1 MLPGGL
7 SLSQAVE
14 LLHCLDLYIDHLKI
28 DVYIAIAKI
37 GLWLDLIN
45 SGNVEDT
52 PGLSPKSS
60 VEPAEPMTET
70 GSSG

>member
-1 MLPGGL
+1 
-7 SLSQAVE
+7 
-14 LLHCLDLYIDHLKI
+14 LDLYIDHLKI